1 MVLDLAPEIL
11 ALATVLD
18 PLVLR
23 LNRLC
28 RTAPM
33 LQADEVLEP
42 EVDAIDVDAAGV
54 EPDLAAPSPPPPCPM
69 HRWGPCPTPPS
80 SPPQDYEV
88 QEEVEPPPPTL
99 PAEPAQ
105 TDSPR
110 LPSPTPAHEAVAAGA
125 SAASFGL
132 GMHMPSPVGAR
143 AMNMDAGASSSS
155 ASLGLRLPTPAVARG
170 DVFDNGAGSSSG
182 PSAPRRWH
190 IAPRAVLQRAGRRPG
205 RWSPVNLGL
214 ANGHYN
220 GVASGAHIPGGSCS
234 SEEEHAAPGP
244 STRR

>member
-42 EVDAIDVDAAGV
+42 EADAINVDAVGV
-54 EPDLAAPSPPPPCPM
+54 EPDLAAPSPPPPCPV
-69 HRWGPCPTPPS
+69 HRWGPCPTPPL

-88 QEEVEPPPPTL
+88 QEEVEPAPPAL

-105 TDSPR
+105 PDSPR
-110 LPSPTPAHEAVAAGA
+110 LPSPIPTHESVAAGA

-132 GMHMPSPVGAR
+132 GMHMPSP
-143 AMNMDAGASSSS
+143 
-155 ASLGLRLPTPAVARG
+155 
-170 DVFDNGAGSSSG
+170 
-182 PSAPRRWH
+182 
-190 IAPRAVLQRAGRRPG
+190 
-205 RWSPVNLGL
+205 
-214 ANGHYN
+214 
-220 GVASGAHIPGGSCS
+220 
-234 SEEEHAAPGP
+234 
-244 STRR
+244 